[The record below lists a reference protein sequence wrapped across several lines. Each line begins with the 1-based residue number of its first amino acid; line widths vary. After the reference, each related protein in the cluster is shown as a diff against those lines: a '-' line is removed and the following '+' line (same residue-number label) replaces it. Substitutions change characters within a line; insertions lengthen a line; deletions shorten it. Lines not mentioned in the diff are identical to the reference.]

1 MVKKETYQQLKS
13 MSLVLKNMVSTF
25 VKRTIIIGLAGI
37 AAVLILY
44 VVDVSNTCPIKQIN
58 VLNDIKKYDATKNP
72 ELCDDI
78 NNRII
83 QLNNQCGIEMEI
95 LDCG

>member
-1 MVKKETYQQLKS
+1 
-13 MSLVLKNMVSTF
+13 MVSTF
-25 VKRTIIIGLAGI
+25 VKRAIIIGLAGI
-37 AAVLILY
+37 AAIIILY
-44 VVDVSNTCPIKQIN
+44 VVDVSNTCSIKQIS
-58 VLNDIKKYDATKNP
+58 VLNDIKKYDITKNP

>member
-1 MVKKETYQQLKS
+1 
-13 MSLVLKNMVSTF
+13 MVSTF
-25 VKRTIIIGLAGI
+25 VKRATIIGLAGI
-37 AAVLILY
+37 TAIVILS
-44 VVDVSNTCPIKQIN
+44 VIGVSNTCPIKQIN
-58 VLNDIKKYDATKNP
+58 ILNDIKKYDATKNP
-72 ELCDDI
+72 DLCDDI

>member
-1 MVKKETYQQLKS
+1 MVKNETFPQLKL
-13 MSLVLKNMVSTF
+13 MFPVHNMITTF
-25 VKRTIIIGLAGI
+25 VKRALVIGLVGI
-37 AAVLILY
+37 AAIVILY
-44 VVDVSNTCPIKQIN
+44 GFEVTDKCPIKQID
-58 VLNDIKKYDATKNP
+58 VLSDLKKYEITKDP

-83 QLNNQCGIEMEI
+83 QLNNKCGIEMEI

>member
-1 MVKKETYQQLKS
+1 MVKNETYQRLKS
-13 MSLVLKNMVSTF
+13 MLLVLKNMISTF
-25 VKRTIIIGLAGI
+25 VKRAIIIGLVGI
-37 AAVLILY
+37 AAIVILY

-58 VLNDIKKYDATKNP
+58 VLNDMKKYNITKNP
-72 ELCDDI
+72 ELCDNI

>member
-1 MVKKETYQQLKS
+1 MVKNETYPQLKS
-13 MSLVLKNMVSTF
+13 MLPVLKNMVSAF
-25 VKRTIIIGLAGI
+25 VKRTIIIGLVGV
-37 AAVLILY
+37 AAIIILY

-58 VLNDIKKYDATKNP
+58 VLNDIKKYDMTKNP

-83 QLNNQCGIEMEI
+83 QLNNQCGIEIEI

>member
-1 MVKKETYQQLKS
+1 
-13 MSLVLKNMVSTF
+13 
-25 VKRTIIIGLAGI
+25 VKRAIIIGLAGI
-37 AAVLILY
+37 VAIIVLY
-44 VVDVSNTCPIKQIN
+44 VLDVSNTCPIKQIN

-72 ELCDDI
+72 DLCDDI
-78 NNRII
+78 NNKII

>member
-1 MVKKETYQQLKS
+1 MK
-13 MSLVLKNMVSTF
+13 STF
-25 VKRTIIIGLAGI
+25 VKRTLVISLAGI
-37 AAVLILY
+37 IAIVILY
-44 VVDVSNTCPIKQIN
+44 SFALTDKCTLKQID
-58 VLNDIKKYDATKNP
+58 VLNDMKKYEITKDP

-83 QLNNQCGIEMEI
+83 QLNNKCGIEMEI

>member
-1 MVKKETYQQLKS
+1 MAKKETYPQLKL
-13 MSLVLKNMVSTF
+13 MLLVLKNMVSAF

-37 AAVLILY
+37 AAILILY

-58 VLNDIKKYDATKNP
+58 VLNDIKKYDTTKNP
-72 ELCDDI
+72 DLCDDI
-78 NNRII
+78 NNRIV
-83 QLNNQCGIEMEI
+83 QLNNHCGIEIEI

>member
-1 MVKKETYQQLKS
+1 MKS
-13 MSLVLKNMVSTF
+13 IF
-25 VKRTIIIGLAGI
+25 VKRILVISLAGI
-37 AAVLILY
+37 VAIVILY
-44 VVDVSNTCPIKQIN
+44 SFAVTDKCPLKQIDI
-58 VLNDIKKYDATKNP
+58 LNDMKKYEITKDP

-83 QLNNQCGIEMEI
+83 QLNNQCGIRIGI

>member
-1 MVKKETYQQLKS
+1 MK
-13 MSLVLKNMVSTF
+13 STF
-25 VKRTIIIGLAGI
+25 VKRTLVIGLAGI
-37 AAVLILY
+37 VAIVILY
-44 VVDVSNTCPIKQIN
+44 SFATTDKCPLKQID
-58 VLNDIKKYDATKNP
+58 VLNDMKKYEITKDP

-83 QLNNQCGIEMEI
+83 QLNNKCGIEMEI

>member
-1 MVKKETYQQLKS
+1 
-13 MSLVLKNMVSTF
+13 MVSTF
-25 VKRTIIIGLAGI
+25 VKYAIIIVLAGI
-37 AAVLILY
+37 TAIIVLY
-44 VVDVSNTCPIKQIN
+44 VVDASNTCPIKQIN
-58 VLNDIKKYDATKNP
+58 VLSDIKKYEITKNP

>member
-1 MVKKETYQQLKS
+1 MKS
-13 MSLVLKNMVSTF
+13 IF
-25 VKRTIIIGLAGI
+25 VKRTLVISLAGI
-37 AAVLILY
+37 VAIVILY
-44 VVDVSNTCPIKQIN
+44 SFAVVDKCPLKQID
-58 VLNDIKKYDATKNP
+58 VLTDMKKYEITKDP

-83 QLNNQCGIEMEI
+83 QLNNKCGIEMEI

>member
-1 MVKKETYQQLKS
+1 
-13 MSLVLKNMVSTF
+13 MVSTF
-25 VKRTIIIGLAGI
+25 AKRATIIVLAGI
-37 AAVLILY
+37 AAIIILY
-44 VVDVSNTCPIKQIN
+44 VLDVSNTCPIKQVN
-58 VLNDIKKYDATKNP
+58 VLNDMKKYDMTKNP
-72 ELCDDI
+72 DLCDDI

>member
-1 MVKKETYQQLKS
+1 MLP
-13 MSLVLKNMVSTF
+13 VLKNMVSIF
-25 VKRTIIIGLAGI
+25 VKRSIVIGLAGI
-37 AAVLILY
+37 MAIIVLY
-44 VVDVSNTCPIKQIN
+44 VLDVSNTCPIKQIN
-58 VLNDIKKYDATKNP
+58 VLNDIKKYDMTKNP

-83 QLNNQCGIEMEI
+83 QLNNQCGIEIEI

>member
-1 MVKKETYQQLKS
+1 MAKKETCPPLK
-13 MSLVLKNMVSTF
+13 LTFRVLNMISTF
-25 VKRTIIIGLAGI
+25 VKRALIIGLAGSVAI
-37 AAVLILY
+37 VIFFSFAVTGKC
-44 VVDVSNTCPIKQIN
+44 SIKQFD
-58 VLNDIKKYDATKNP
+58 VLNDIKKYEITKNP
-72 ELCDDI
+72 ELCDGI

>member
-1 MVKKETYQQLKS
+1 
-13 MSLVLKNMVSTF
+13 MVSTF
-25 VKRTIIIGLAGI
+25 VKRSIIIGLAGI
-37 AAVLILY
+37 VAIVILY
-44 VVDVSNTCPIKQIN
+44 VLDVSNTCPIKQIN

-72 ELCDDI
+72 DLCDDI

-83 QLNNQCGIEMEI
+83 QLNNQCGNEMEI

>member
-1 MVKKETYQQLKS
+1 MK
-13 MSLVLKNMVSTF
+13 STF
-25 VKRTIIIGLAGI
+25 VKPTLVIGLAGI
-37 AAVLILY
+37 IAIVILY
-44 VVDVSNTCPIKQIN
+44 SFAVTDKCPLKHID
-58 VLNDIKKYDATKNP
+58 VLNDMKKYEITKDP

-83 QLNNQCGIEMEI
+83 QLNNKCGIEMEI

>member
-1 MVKKETYQQLKS
+1 MVKNETYLQLKS
-13 MSLVLKNMVSTF
+13 TLLAPKNMVSTF
-25 VKRTIIIGLAGI
+25 VKRAIIIGLVGI
-37 AAVLILY
+37 AAIIILY

-58 VLNDIKKYDATKNP
+58 VLNDVKKYDMTKNA

-83 QLNNQCGIEMEI
+83 QLNNQCGIEIEI

>member
-1 MVKKETYQQLKS
+1 MLPA
-13 MSLVLKNMVSTF
+13 LKNMVSTF
-25 VKRTIIIGLAGI
+25 VKRAIIIGLAGI
-37 AAVLILY
+37 AAVVILY
-44 VVDVSNTCPIKQIN
+44 VLDVSNTCPIKQIN
-58 VLNDIKKYDATKNP
+58 VINDIKKYDTTKNP

-83 QLNNQCGIEMEI
+83 QLNNQCGIEIEI

>member
-1 MVKKETYQQLKS
+1 MAKNEMYPQLKS
-13 MSLVLKNMVSTF
+13 TLPVLKNMVSTF
-25 VKRTIIIGLAGI
+25 VKRAIIIGLAGI
-37 AAVLILY
+37 VAIIILY
-44 VVDVSNTCPIKQIN
+44 VLDVSNTCPIKQIN
-58 VLNDIKKYDATKNP
+58 VLNDMKKYEITKNP

-95 LDCG
+95 LNCG

>member
-1 MVKKETYQQLKS
+1 M
-13 MSLVLKNMVSTF
+13 MSNF
-25 VKRTIIIGLAGI
+25 VKRALVIGLAGI
-37 AAVLILY
+37 AVTVVLYIFVAV
-44 VVDVSNTCPIKQIN
+44 DNCPIKQI
-58 VLNDIKKYDATKNP
+58 DILSDMKKYELTKDP

-83 QLNNQCGIEMEI
+83 QLNNKCKIEMEI

>member
-1 MVKKETYQQLKS
+1 
-13 MSLVLKNMVSTF
+13 MVSTF
-25 VKRTIIIGLAGI
+25 VKRSIVIGFAGILIII
-37 AAVLILY
+37 
-44 VVDVSNTCPIKQIN
+44 VVYIFDVSNTCPIKQIN
-58 VLNDIKKYDATKNP
+58 VLNDIKKYDSTKNP

>member
-1 MVKKETYQQLKS
+1 
-13 MSLVLKNMVSTF
+13 MVSTF
-25 VKRTIIIGLAGI
+25 VKCSIIIGLVGI
-37 AAVLILY
+37 TAIIILY

-58 VLNDIKKYDATKNP
+58 VLNDIKKYDITKNP

-83 QLNNQCGIEMEI
+83 QLNNKCGIEIEI

>member
-1 MVKKETYQQLKS
+1 MKS
-13 MSLVLKNMVSTF
+13 IS
-25 VKRTIIIGLAGI
+25 VKRTLVISLAGI
-37 AAVLILY
+37 VAIVILY
-44 VVDVSNTCPIKQIN
+44 SFAVVDKCPLKQID
-58 VLNDIKKYDATKNP
+58 VLNDMKKYEITKDP

-83 QLNNQCGIEMEI
+83 QLNNKCGIEMEI

>member
-1 MVKKETYQQLKS
+1 
-13 MSLVLKNMVSTF
+13 MVSTF
-25 VKRTIIIGLAGI
+25 AKRATIIVLVGIATIII
-37 AAVLILY
+37 LY
-44 VVDVSNTCPIKQIN
+44 VLDVSNTCPIKQVN
-58 VLNDIKKYDATKNP
+58 VLNDMKKYDITKNP
-72 ELCDDI
+72 DLCDDI